1 MAHRVALRRTKFESR
16 AAELGLD
23 SQSAQARA
31 IGVAPSIHHRVLKGE
46 RGMSAEYAL
55 GVLRLFGDDHLIAQ
69 IEALFGRA
77 DEQVA

>member
-55 GVLRLFGDDHLIAQ
+55 GVLLLFGDEHLIAQ
-69 IEALFGRA
+69 IKALFGRA
-77 DEQVA
+77 GQDAL